1 MGFNWP
7 AFEGESL
14 PGDRTWSATFD
25 SYDQHYDDC
34 YYLVQLFEGERDV
47 GRFMVAVSMDFAPD
61 NNWDAPQFLT
71 ELRARIA
78 EVAVTGTPNTAH
90 TR

>member
-14 PGDRTWSATFD
+14 PWRPHVVGDVRQLRPALR
-25 SYDQHYDDC
+25 DC

-61 NNWDAPQFLT
+61 NN
-71 ELRARIA
+71 
-78 EVAVTGTPNTAH
+78 
-90 TR
+90 